1 MKQTSSSN
9 ILRFYNWP
17 AAQPGAAITFLLKAN
32 HIQYQEILIDIFKDE
47 QKTEE
52 FKKLNPLKKV
62 PAITDGDFNLFESAT
77 ILRYLCNSRQVD
89 DFWYP
94 KDSKKRALVDLFFD
108 WFAANHRNLSS
119 FVEVKFGCPTM
130 GFEEART
137 LWEKETKE
145 LECVF
150 LSQRKYLA
158 SNEKITIADLAFLPL
173 LADMLLLKIELTPRL
188 QEYYKNVTEL
198 AEVKENFKAYF
209 QVLQDTVTKKL
220 VLKSENKQ
228 ASYTGNIPMASNDFT
243 LSS

>member
-17 AAQPGAAITFLLKAN
+17 PAQPGAAITFLLKAN

-52 FKKLNPLKKV
+52 FKKINPLQKV

-77 ILRYLCNSRQVD
+77 ILRYLCNSRQLD

-94 KDSKKRALVDLFFD
+94 KDFKKRALVDLFFD
-108 WFAANHRNLSS
+108 WFAANFRNLTT
-119 FVEVKFGCPTM
+119 FIEVKFGWLTM

-137 LWEKETKE
+137 LSEKATRE
-145 LECVF
+145 LESVF
-150 LSQRKYLA
+150 LSERRYLA

-173 LADMLLLKIELTPRL
+173 LASMLILDIELTPRL

-198 AEVKENFKAYF
+198 AEVKENFKTYF
-209 QVLQDTVTKKL
+209 QVLKDAVTNKL
-220 VLKSENKQ
+220 VLKNENKQ
-228 ASYTGNIPMASNDFT
+228 ANYNIPVASNNFT
-243 LSS
+243 LLP